1 MHHHADTP
9 AKADRLQQVL
19 HSRRKHL
26 GRPHF
31 SAKFNKILFFVA
43 VLHSDHVEP
52 IPHKSLVIKYGDRIA
67 VNFQSQGRYTNR
79 AVEIFI
85 SIAYCYS
92 HCAILQAMKFRV
104 LQDNLRETLWE
115 RIDEG
120 DLTGL
125 RLAQQTGFKQA
136 HISNFLNRKRGL
148 SLEGMDRVLAV
159 QHLSVLDLL
168 DPSEVNKRAS
178 ILPPSDDE
186 FQNVLLTDGTVA
198 ATQPLITS
206 MNVKE
211 ILKFKKNF
219 LKKLKAETEGDRQQ
233 WERFVMIKV
242 DAREG
247 MSMYPRL
254 LPGATLLIDRHYNS
268 LKPYRKGEFN
278 MYAVLKDE
286 NCTVKYVETA
296 GSHLILRPHN
306 QAYPI
311 EVVTMEE
318 GKSASDYIV
327 GRVCHVGIET

>member
-1 MHHHADTP
+1 
-9 AKADRLQQVL
+9 
-19 HSRRKHL
+19 
-26 GRPHF
+26 
-31 SAKFNKILFFVA
+31 
-43 VLHSDHVEP
+43 
-52 IPHKSLVIKYGDRIA
+52 
-67 VNFQSQGRYTNR
+67 
-79 AVEIFI
+79 
-85 SIAYCYS
+85 
-92 HCAILQAMKFRV
+92 MKFRV
-104 LQDNLRETLWE
+104 LQDNLRKTLWE

-148 SLEGMDRVLAV
+148 SLEGMDKVLAV

-178 ILPPSDDE
+178 ILPPSGDE
-186 FQNVLLTDGTVA
+186 FENVLLTDGTVA

-211 ILKFKKNF
+211 ILKFKKTF
-219 LKKLKAETEGDRQQ
+219 LRKLKAETEGDRES
-233 WERFVMIKV
+233 WERFVLIKV
-242 DAREG
+242 DGREG

-254 LPGATLLIDRHYNS
+254 LPGATVLLDRHYNS

-278 MYAVLKDE
+278 MYAVLKDGS
-286 NCTVKYVETA
+286 CTVKYVEVA

-311 EVVTMEE
+311 EVMTMEE
-318 GKSASDYIV
+318 GKSAADYLV
-327 GRVCHVGIET
+327 GRVCYVGIET